1 MKNIF
6 THHKQPNYPYY
17 DIPNAKCNIV
27 IGSAGMGN
35 TSGYTKPVLYNAK
48 PGISYIATGF
58 FDDRNFKSSADNCS
72 HKVKYFNFSGR
83 NNSFHYNPLRY
94 IKNAQDAMELAQIMS
109 DSVSLTS
116 KKEFSVIKHLK
127 NELLAALILYVCEE
141 YKDNWSM
148 RNLAELDSLLH
159 SSFICQSGFDEIN
172 VNSEAGKL
180 YSHVKEICS
189 SDFLDKLFYE
199 LNVDIMC
206 LKLIDKYDILNDDN
220 SFTDVIDFED
230 IYKEDTIIFI
240 NEYIDDISSS
250 YSYTFIAS
258 AFVNQAMNAYRKK
271 HESGNKVRFVLD
283 EFQSLY
289 IPDLNDK
296 IEAVTKNNCE
306 VDIISQSFYQIADAP
321 KIIDLCDNIICMGT
335 IDCNAAKLIYALSN
349 INVFKLSATECIV
362 IEKDNNITHD
372 NIMKIVSYNKK
383 RNGFSKKYSSIIFN
397 CDTAVF
403 FIRLTHPEAF
413 YFLSSS
419 FHHFS
424 HISW

>member
-6 THHKQPNYPYY
+6 THHKQPDYPYY
-17 DIPNAKCNIV
+17 DIPKAKCNIV

-35 TSGYTKPVLYNAK
+35 TSGYTKPVLSNTK
-48 PGISYIATGF
+48 PGTSYITTGF
-58 FDDRNFKSSADNCS
+58 FDDRDFKSFADNCS
-72 HKVKYFNFSGR
+72 HKVKYFNFNGR

-94 IKNAQDAMELAQIMS
+94 IKNMQDAMELAQIIS
-109 DSVSLTS
+109 DSVSLVN
-116 KKEFSVIKHLK
+116 KKGFSIIKHLK
-127 NELLAALILYVCEE
+127 DELLAVLILYVCEE

-148 RNLAELDSLLH
+148 RNFTELDSLLH
-159 SSFICQSGFDEIN
+159 SSFICQNGFDGIN
-172 VNSEAGKL
+172 IDSEAGKL

-189 SDFLDKLFYE
+189 PNFLDKLFYE

-240 NEYIDDISSS
+240 NEHIDDISSS

-258 AFVNQAMNAYRKK
+258 AFVNQAMNAYRK
-271 HESGNKVRFVLD
+271 SRRAVNKVRFVLD

-296 IEAVTKNNCE
+296 IEAVTENNCE
-306 VDIISQSFYQIADAP
+306 IDIISQSLDQINDAP

-335 IDCNAAKLIYALSN
+335 RDCNMAKLVYVLSN
-349 INVFKLSATECIV
+349 INVFTLRAAECIV
-362 IEKDNNITHD
+362 IEKGD
-372 NIMKIVSYNKK
+372 NIFTHNGIMHLTSYNKEK
-383 RNGFSKKYSSIIFN
+383 E
-397 CDTAVF
+397 
-403 FIRLTHPEAF
+403 FIH
-413 YFLSSS
+413 
-419 FHHFS
+419 
-424 HISW
+424 

>member
-6 THHKQPNYPYY
+6 THHKQPDYPYY
-17 DIPNAKCNIV
+17 DIPKAKCNIV

-35 TSGYTKPVLYNAK
+35 TSGYTKPVLSNTK
-48 PGISYIATGF
+48 PGTSYIATGF
-58 FDDRNFKSSADNCS
+58 FDDKDFKSFADNCS

-94 IKNAQDAMELAQIMS
+94 IKNMQDAMELAQIIS
-109 DSVSLTS
+109 DSVSLVN
-116 KKEFSVIKHLK
+116 KKEFSIIKHLK
-127 NELLAALILYVCEE
+127 DELLAALILYVCEE

-148 RNLAELDSLLH
+148 RNFTELDSLLH
-159 SSFICQSGFDEIN
+159 SSFICQNGFDGIN
-172 VNSEAGKL
+172 IDSEAGKL

-189 SDFLDKLFYE
+189 PNFLDKLFYE

-240 NEYIDDISSS
+240 NEHIDDISSS

-271 HESGNKVRFVLD
+271 QEGSNKVRFVLD
-283 EFQSLY
+283 EFQNLY
-289 IPDLNDK
+289 IPDLKDK
-296 IEAVTKNNCE
+296 INTVTKNNCE
-306 VDIISQSFYQIADAP
+306 IDIISQSLDQINDAP

-335 IDCNAAKLIYALSN
+335 RDCNMAKLVYVLSN
-349 INVFKLSATECIV
+349 INVFTLRAAECIV
-362 IEKDNNITHD
+362 IEKGD
-372 NIMKIVSYNKK
+372 NIFTHNGIMHLTSYNKEK
-383 RNGFSKKYSSIIFN
+383 E
-397 CDTAVF
+397 
-403 FIRLTHPEAF
+403 FIH
-413 YFLSSS
+413 
-419 FHHFS
+419 
-424 HISW
+424 

>member
-6 THHKQPNYPYY
+6 THHKQPDYPYY
-17 DIPNAKCNIV
+17 DIPNTKCNVV
-27 IGSAGMGN
+27 IGSAGMGK
-35 TSGYTKPVLYNAK
+35 TAGYTKPVLCNAK
-48 PGISYIATGF
+48 PGTSYIATGI
-58 FDDRNFKSSADNCS
+58 FDDGNFKISADNCS
-72 HKVKYFNFSGR
+72 HKIKYFNFSGR

-94 IKNAQDAMELAQIMS
+94 VKNTQDVMKLAQIML
-109 DSVSLTS
+109 DSASLTS
-116 KKEFSVIKHLK
+116 GKGFSVIKCLK
-127 NELLAALILYVCEE
+127 EELLAALILYVCEE

-148 RNLAELDSLLH
+148 RNLVELDSLLH
-159 SSFICQSGFDEIN
+159 TSFICQNGFDEIN
-172 VNSEAGKL
+172 IDSEAGEL

-189 SDFLDKLFYE
+189 PNFLDKLFYE

-206 LKLIDKYDILNDDN
+206 LKLIDKYDILNDNN
-220 SFTDVIDFED
+220 SFTDVIDFKD

-240 NEYIDDISSS
+240 NEYIDDVSSS
-250 YSYTFIAS
+250 FSYTFIAS

-271 HESGNKVRFVLD
+271 QEGDNKVRFVLD

-289 IPDLNDK
+289 IPDLNNK
-296 IEAVTKNNCE
+296 IEVVTENNYE

-372 NIMKIVSYNKK
+372 NVMKIVSYNRKK
-383 RNGFSKKYSSIIFN
+383 KWI
-397 CDTAVF
+397 
-403 FIRLTHPEAF
+403 L
-413 YFLSSS
+413 
-419 FHHFS
+419 
-424 HISW
+424 

>member
-6 THHKQPNYPYY
+6 THHKLPDYPYY

-48 PGISYIATGF
+48 PETSYIATGF
-58 FDDRNFKSSADNCS
+58 FDDRDFKSFADNCS
-72 HKVKYFNFSGR
+72 HKIKYFNFSGK

-94 IKNAQDAMELAQIMS
+94 IKDTQDAMELAQIML

-116 KKEFSVIKHLK
+116 GKGFSVIKCLK
-127 NELLAALILYVCEE
+127 EELLAALILYVCEE

-148 RNLAELDSLLH
+148 RNLVELDSLLH
-159 SSFICQSGFDEIN
+159 TSFICQNGFDEIN
-172 VNSEAGKL
+172 IDSEAGEL

-189 SDFLDKLFYE
+189 PNFLDKLFYE

-220 SFTDVIDFED
+220 SFTDVIDFKD

-240 NEYIDDISSS
+240 NEYIDDVSSS
-250 YSYTFIAS
+250 FSYTFIAS
-258 AFVNQAMNAYRKK
+258 AFINQAMNAYRKK
-271 HESGNKVRFVLD
+271 QEGDNKVRFVLD

-289 IPDLNDK
+289 IPDLNNK
-296 IEAVTKNNCE
+296 IEVVTENNYE

-372 NIMKIVSYNKK
+372 NVMKIVSYNRKK
-383 RNGFSKKYSSIIFN
+383 KWI
-397 CDTAVF
+397 
-403 FIRLTHPEAF
+403 L
-413 YFLSSS
+413 
-419 FHHFS
+419 
-424 HISW
+424 

>member
-6 THHKQPNYPYY
+6 THHNQPDYPYY
-17 DIPNAKCNIV
+17 DIPNAKCNVV
-27 IGSAGMGN
+27 ISSAGMGK
-35 TSGYTKPVLYNAK
+35 TAGYAKPVLFNAK
-48 PGISYIATGF
+48 PGTSYIATGF
-58 FDDRNFKSSADNCS
+58 LDERDFKISSDNCS
-72 HKVKYFNFSGR
+72 HQVKYLNFNGK

-94 IKNAQDAMELAQIMS
+94 VEDVQDAMELAQIMS
-109 DSVSLTS
+109 DSVSLVN
-116 KKEFSVIKHLK
+116 KGFSVIKHLK
-127 NELLAALILYVCEE
+127 DELLAALILYVCEE

-159 SSFICQSGFDEIN
+159 SSFICHEEFDKIN
-172 VNSEAGKL
+172 ADSEAGKL

-189 SDFLDKLFYE
+189 PDFLDKLFYE

-220 SFTDVIDFED
+220 SFTDVIDFDD

-271 HESGNKVRFVLD
+271 QKSSNKVRFVLD
-283 EFQSLY
+283 EFQYLY
-289 IPDLNDK
+289 IPDFNDK
-296 IEAVTKNNCE
+296 IETVIENNCE

-362 IEKDNNITHD
+362 IEKDNNIFTH
-372 NIMKIVSYNKK
+372 NGVMHLVSYNKEK
-383 RNGFSKKYSSIIFN
+383 ELIY
-397 CDTAVF
+397 
-403 FIRLTHPEAF
+403 
-413 YFLSSS
+413 
-419 FHHFS
+419 
-424 HISW
+424 

>member
-48 PGISYIATGF
+48 PGTSYIATGF
-58 FDDRNFKSSADNCS
+58 FDDRDFKSFADNCS
-72 HKVKYFNFSGR
+72 HKVKYFNFSGK

-94 IKNAQDAMELAQIMS
+94 IKDTQDAMELAQIIS
-109 DSVSLTS
+109 DSVSLVN
-116 KKEFSVIKHLK
+116 KKEFSIIKHLK
-127 NELLAALILYVCEE
+127 DELLAALILYVCEE

-159 SSFICQSGFDEIN
+159 SSFICQNGFDEIN
-172 VNSEAGKL
+172 IDSEAGKL

-189 SDFLDKLFYE
+189 PNFLDKLFYE

-240 NEYIDDISSS
+240 NEYINDISSS

-258 AFVNQAMNAYRKK
+258 AFVNQAMNVYRKK
-271 HESGNKVRFVLD
+271 QESSNKVRFVLD

-289 IPDLNDK
+289 IPNFKDK
-296 IEAVTKNNCE
+296 INAVTESNCE
-306 VDIISQSFYQIADAP
+306 IDIISQSLDQINEAP
-321 KIIDLCDNIICMGT
+321 KVIDICDNIICMGT
-335 IDCNAAKLIYALSN
+335 RDCNMAKLVYVLSN
-349 INVFKLSATECIV
+349 INVFTLRATECIV
-362 IEKDNNITHD
+362 IEKSD
-372 NIMKIVSYNKK
+372 NIFTHNGIMHLTSYNKEK
-383 RNGFSKKYSSIIFN
+383 E
-397 CDTAVF
+397 
-403 FIRLTHPEAF
+403 FIH
-413 YFLSSS
+413 
-419 FHHFS
+419 
-424 HISW
+424 

>member
-6 THHKQPNYPYY
+6 THHKQPDYPYY
-17 DIPNAKCNIV
+17 DIPKAKCNIV

-35 TSGYTKPVLYNAK
+35 TSGYTKPVLSNTK
-48 PGISYIATGF
+48 PGTSYITTGF
-58 FDDRNFKSSADNCS
+58 FDDRDFKSFADNCS
-72 HKVKYFNFSGR
+72 HKVKYFNFNGR

-94 IKNAQDAMELAQIMS
+94 IKNMQDAMELAQIIS
-109 DSVSLTS
+109 DSVSLVN
-116 KKEFSVIKHLK
+116 KKGFSIIKHLK
-127 NELLAALILYVCEE
+127 DELLAALILYVCEE

-148 RNLAELDSLLH
+148 RNLTELDSLLH
-159 SSFICQSGFDEIN
+159 SSFICQNGFDGIN
-172 VNSEAGKL
+172 IDSEAGKL

-189 SDFLDKLFYE
+189 PNFLDKLFYE

-271 HESGNKVRFVLD
+271 QEGSNKVRFVLD
-283 EFQSLY
+283 EFQNLY
-289 IPDLNDK
+289 IPDLKDK
-296 IEAVTKNNCE
+296 INTVTKNNCE
-306 VDIISQSFYQIADAP
+306 IDIISQSLDQINDAP

-335 IDCNAAKLIYALSN
+335 RDCNMAKLVYVLSN
-349 INVFKLSATECIV
+349 INVFTLRAAECIV
-362 IEKDNNITHD
+362 IEKGD
-372 NIMKIVSYNKK
+372 NIFTHNGIMHLTSYNKEK
-383 RNGFSKKYSSIIFN
+383 E
-397 CDTAVF
+397 
-403 FIRLTHPEAF
+403 FIH
-413 YFLSSS
+413 
-419 FHHFS
+419 
-424 HISW
+424 

>member
-6 THHKQPNYPYY
+6 THHKLPDYPYY

-35 TSGYTKPVLYNAK
+35 TSGYTKPVLYNTK
-48 PGISYIATGF
+48 PGTSYIATGF
-58 FDDRNFKSSADNCS
+58 FDDRDFKSFADNCS
-72 HKVKYFNFSGR
+72 HKIKYFNFSGR

-94 IKNAQDAMELAQIMS
+94 IKDTQDAMELAQIML

-116 KKEFSVIKHLK
+116 RKEFSVIKCLK
-127 NELLAALILYVCEE
+127 EELLAALILYVCEE

-159 SSFICQSGFDEIN
+159 TSFICQNGFDEIN
-172 VNSEAGKL
+172 IDSEAGEL

-189 SDFLDKLFYE
+189 PNFLDKLFYE

-220 SFTDVIDFED
+220 SFTDVIDFKN

-240 NEYIDDISSS
+240 NEYIDDVSSS
-250 YSYTFIAS
+250 FSYTFIAS

-271 HESGNKVRFVLD
+271 QEGGNKVRFVLD
-283 EFQSLY
+283 EFQSLC

-296 IEAVTKNNCE
+296 IEFVTENSCE

-372 NIMKIVSYNKK
+372 NVMKIVSYNRKK
-383 RNGFSKKYSSIIFN
+383 KWI
-397 CDTAVF
+397 
-403 FIRLTHPEAF
+403 L
-413 YFLSSS
+413 
-419 FHHFS
+419 
-424 HISW
+424 